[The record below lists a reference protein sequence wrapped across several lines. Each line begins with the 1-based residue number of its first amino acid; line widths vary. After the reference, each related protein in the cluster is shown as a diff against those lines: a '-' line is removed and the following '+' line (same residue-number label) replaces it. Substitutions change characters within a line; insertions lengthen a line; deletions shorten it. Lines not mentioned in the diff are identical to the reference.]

1 MPLIS
6 VVIPVHGVA
15 DYLGRCLDSVL
26 GPVGEADSGQ
36 ADSGG
41 GSAVSLEVIAVDDAS
56 PDGCGA
62 ILAARHDPRLR
73 VITNPAAV
81 GPGPA
86 RDLGAKEA
94 TGEFVWF
101 VDGDDELANGAL
113 AAVAGVLTR
122 LRPDVLVV
130 DFANL
135 YPDGSVSPSGGA
147 RYLRDSTARPLRG
160 GAVEPLRGGAVEP
173 LRGGAVEPLRGG
185 AVEPLRGGAVEPLR
199 GGETGTLADHP
210 ALIHLTMTAWSKVF
224 RRDFLAGLG
233 VSFGSAGPAPHE
245 DVPVTALALL
255 TAQRIGVLDRVCY
268 RYRQARRGSYLAA
281 PSDANF
287 NIFGSYQQVFN
298 YLAERTELRAPVT
311 PAVYAAVFER
321 AIWHYTTLLPLVP
334 RRRRREFFHR
344 MSADFRRWRPDGFRF
359 PPGPRG
365 VKFRLTARD
374 AYWAYALL
382 DPLNR
387 LRVRLRVN
395 N

>member
-6 VVIPVHGVA
+6 VVIPVHGVE
-15 DYLGRCLDSVL
+15 DYLDRCLDSVL
-26 GPVGEADSGQ
+26 GQADSGQ
-36 ADSGG
+36 ADSGQADSGQTDQADQAADGG

-101 VDGDDELANGAL
+101 VDGDDELADGAL

-130 DFANL
+130 DFENL

-147 RYLRDSTARPLRG
+147 RYLRDS
-160 GAVEPLRGGAVEP
+160 
-173 LRGGAVEPLRGG
+173 
-185 AVEPLRGGAVEPLR
+185 AVEPLR

-233 VSFGSAGPAPHE
+233 VSFGSARPAPHE

-298 YLAERTELRAPVT
+298 YLAERTELHAPVT

>member
-1 MPLIS
+1 MPTIS
-6 VVIPVHGVA
+6 VVIPVHGVE
-15 DYLGRCLDSVL
+15 DYLDRCLDSVL
-26 GPVGEADSGQ
+26 GPAGLAAGGDGAGLAAGGDGAGLADRDDGP
-36 ADSGG
+36 
-41 GSAVSLEVIAVDDAS
+41 AVSLEVIAVDDAS

-62 ILAARHDPRLR
+62 LLAARNDPRLR
-73 VITNPAAV
+73 VLTTTTAL

-94 TGEFVWF
+94 TGEYVWF
-101 VDGDDELANGAL
+101 VDGDDELADGAL
-113 AAVAGVLTR
+113 AAVAAALTR

-130 DFANL
+130 HFENL

-147 RYLRDSTARPLRG
+147 RYLRSA
-160 GAVEPLRGGAVEP
+160 AEPLRGSAAEP
-173 LRGGAVEPLRGG
+173 LRGSAAEPLRGS
-185 AVEPLRGGAVEPLR
+185 AAEPLR
-199 GGETGTLADHP
+199 GGETGTLAGHP
-210 ALIHLTMTAWSKVF
+210 SLIHLTMTAWSKVF

-268 RYRQARRGSYLAA
+268 RYRRARRGSYLAA
-281 PSDANF
+281 ASDANF
-287 NIFGSYQQVFN
+287 NIFGSYRLVFN
-298 YLAERTELRAPVT
+298 YLAERAELRAPVT

-334 RRRRREFFHR
+334 RRRRREFFHQ

-382 DPLNR
+382 DPPNR
-387 LRVRLRVN
+387 LRVRLRSKM
-395 N
+395 

>member
-6 VVIPVHGVA
+6 VVIPVHGVE
-15 DYLGRCLDSVL
+15 DYLDRCLDSVL
-26 GPVGEADSGQ
+26 GPVGEADSSEADSGQ
-36 ADSGG
+36 ADRAAVGG

-101 VDGDDELANGAL
+101 VDGDDELADGAL
-113 AAVAGVLTR
+113 AAVADVLTR

-147 RYLRDSTARPLRG
+147 RYLRDS
-160 GAVEPLRGGAVEP
+160 AVEPP
-173 LRGGAVEPLRGG
+173 
-185 AVEPLRGGAVEPLR
+185 R

-255 TAQRIGVLDRVCY
+255 TAQRIGVLDRVGY

-298 YLAERTELRAPVT
+298 YLAERTELHAPVT

-344 MSADFRRWRPDGFRF
+344 MSADFRRWRPSGFRF

-365 VKFRLTARD
+365 VKFRLTERD
-374 AYWAYALL
+374 AYWVYVLL

>member
-6 VVIPVHGVA
+6 VVIPVHGVE
-15 DYLGRCLDSVL
+15 DYLDRCLDSVL
-26 GPVGEADSGQ
+26 GPVGEADSSEADSGQ
-36 ADSGG
+36 ADRAAVGG

-101 VDGDDELANGAL
+101 VDGDDELADGAL
-113 AAVAGVLTR
+113 AAVADVLTR

-147 RYLRDSTARPLRG
+147 RYLRDS
-160 GAVEPLRGGAVEP
+160 AVEPP
-173 LRGGAVEPLRGG
+173 
-185 AVEPLRGGAVEPLR
+185 R

-255 TAQRIGVLDRVCY
+255 TAQRIGVLDRVGY

-298 YLAERTELRAPVT
+298 YLAERTELHAPVT

-344 MSADFRRWRPDGFRF
+344 MSADFRRWRPSGFRF
-359 PPGPRG
+359 PPTPRG
-365 VKFRLTARD
+365 VKFRLTERD
-374 AYWAYALL
+374 AYWVYVLL